1 MENHRSVPDQA
12 PATRAPGRRTYL
24 MCRPAY
30 YAVEYAINPWMDTA
44 APVDAA
50 RACSQWE
57 TLAATY
63 TDLGHEVLYIEPEP
77 GLPDMVY
84 AANGAFVV
92 DGIAYG
98 ARFRHPERR
107 PEADSHEKWYRAA
120 GRAHVKPEHTN
131 EGEGDF
137 TYLPGPG
144 LILAGWGFRTDA
156 RAHAEAADVFG
167 RQVVSLRLTDP
178 RYYHLDTALAPS
190 TTTTSP
196 ITPKRSPPAAA
207 GSCSACS
214 PKRSSPTPK
223 TRPRSASTSS
233 PTAPTSWS
241 TPRRPGWPPSSA
253 RPATNRSRS
262 TCPNSRRAAAQPSA
276 APPSSG
282 PNTAASVSSKS
293 DRAAAMSRG
302 TVREPMT

>member
-1 MENHRSVPDQA
+1 MENHRSAPDQA

-30 YAVEYAINPWMDTA
+30 YAVEYAINPWMDTT

-57 TLAATY
+57 ALAATY

-178 RYYHLDTALAPS
+178 RYYHLDTALAPLDDHNIAYYPEAFAPGS
-190 TTTTSP
+190 RRLLQRLFP
-196 ITPKRSPPAAA
+196 DAILAGAEDAAA
-207 GSCSACS
+207 FGLNFVSD
-214 PKRSSPTPK
+214 
-223 TRPRSASTSS
+223 
-233 PTAPTSWS
+233 
-241 TPRRPGWPPSSA
+241 GA
-253 RPATNRSRS
+253 RVVVNAEARGM
-262 TCPNSRRAAAQPSA
+262 AAKLSA
-276 APPSSG
+276 AGYEPVPVDLSELKKGGGSVKCC
-282 PNTAASVSSKS
+282 TAEL
-293 DRAAAMSRG
+293 R
-302 TVREPMT
+302 P

>member
-1 MENHRSVPDQA
+1 MENHRSTPDQA

-57 TLAATY
+57 TLAAAY

-107 PEADSHEKWYRAA
+107 PEADSHEKWYRSA

-167 RQVVSLRLTDP
+167 RQVVSLRLSDP
-178 RYYHLDTALAPS
+178 RYYHLDTALAPLDDDNIAYYPGAFAPGS
-190 TTTTSP
+190 RRLLQRLFP
-196 ITPKRSPPAAA
+196 DAILAEAEDAAA
-207 GSCSACS
+207 FGLNFVSDGTHVVVNAE
-214 PKRSSPTPK
+214 
-223 TRPRSASTSS
+223 
-233 PTAPTSWS
+233 
-241 TPRRPGWPPSSA
+241 
-253 RPATNRSRS
+253 ATGMAAKL
-262 TCPNSRRAAAQPSA
+262 RAAGYEPVPVDLSELKKGGG
-276 APPSSG
+276 SVKCC
-282 PNTAASVSSKS
+282 TAEL
-293 DRAAAMSRG
+293 R
-302 TVREPMT
+302 P